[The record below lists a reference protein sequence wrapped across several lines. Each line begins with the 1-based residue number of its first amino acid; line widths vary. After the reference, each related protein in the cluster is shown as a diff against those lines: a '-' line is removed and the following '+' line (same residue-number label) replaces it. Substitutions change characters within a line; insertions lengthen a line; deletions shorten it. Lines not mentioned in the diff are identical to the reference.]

1 MKDLDKRNKKTTQE
15 MVRSHGR
22 RKLDSKFQPL
32 RSIPKTRM
40 DGERMQISDRQTP
53 FHVCGINSSQV
64 KCF

>member
-40 DGERMQISDRQTP
+40 DGERM
-53 FHVCGINSSQV
+53 
-64 KCF
+64 